1 MNALSPAVEARRR
14 RTFAIISHPDA
25 GKSTLTEAL
34 ALHAHVINEAG
45 AVHGK
50 AGRKATVSD
59 WMEMEQARGISV
71 SSTALQFE
79 YLPQGSKGAEGD
91 GQPYVIN
98 LVDTPGHSDFSEDTY
113 RVLTAV
119 DGALMLIDAAK
130 GLEPQTLKLFRV
142 CKSRNIPIIT
152 VVNKWDRPG
161 KSPLELL
168 DEIAEEIDLTP
179 TPIFWPVGIAGDF
192 YGLARLDADGM
203 PTEYIEF
210 TRTAGGST
218 IAPEEHFTP
227 EEAVQQQG
235 DNWTTAAEESTL
247 LAEMGQ
253 VHDEELFLAGATS
266 PVIFASAKLNFGV
279 HQILD
284 SIVNLAPH
292 PAGRE
297 DVNDVFHDLD
307 DDFSAVIFKVQAGMD
322 SAHRDRLAFMR
333 VVSGEFE
340 RGMVVTH
347 AQTQKPFTTKYAL
360 TVFGRDRETVETA
373 YPGDVVGLVNALGL
387 APGDTLYKGKK
398 AQYPPI
404 PAFAPEHFATLRA
417 ASLSKYKQFR
427 KAVDEL
433 GAEGVVQI
441 LTNDLRGES
450 NPVMAAV
457 GVLQFE
463 VVQARMRAEYNVETV
478 IENIPYTVA
487 RKTDAESADELGRQ
501 RGVEIFTRQDGELI
515 ALISDKWR
523 LNYLQKEL
531 PDLTLDTL
539 IAD

>member
-1 MNALSPAVEARRR
+1 MG
-14 RTFAIISHPDA
+14 II
-25 GKSTLTEAL
+25 
-34 ALHAHVINEAG
+34 
-45 AVHGK
+45 
-50 AGRKATVSD
+50 
-59 WMEMEQARGISV
+59 
-71 SSTALQFE
+71 
-79 YLPQGSKGAEGD
+79 
-91 GQPYVIN
+91 
-98 LVDTPGHSDFSEDTY
+98 
-113 RVLTAV
+113 
-119 DGALMLIDAAK
+119 
-130 GLEPQTLKLFRV
+130 
-142 CKSRNIPIIT
+142 
-152 VVNKWDRPG
+152 DR
-161 KSPLELL
+161 
-168 DEIAEEIDLTP
+168 
-179 TPIFWPVGIAGDF
+179 GIAGDF
-192 YGLARLDADGM
+192 HGLARLDADGM

>member
-192 YGLARLDADGM
+192 HGLARLDADGM

-404 PAFAPEHFATLRA
+404 PAFAPEHFAMLRA